1 MLEIKNLNKSFKQNH
16 VLKDISFKIERGE
29 IGVLLGKSGA
39 GKTTLLRCING
50 LEEFDNGKIIIDD
63 KINNN
68 SKDILTLKGKI
79 GMVFQNFN
87 LFPHLSVIENI
98 IEAPV
103 NVFKETKKE
112 ALERSRE
119 LLDIVDLKD
128 KEDFYPYELSGGQ
141 QQRVAIARACALMPK
156 VLCFDEPT
164 SALDKDTIK
173 SIVNVMKKLKSQGIT
188 ILIITHDIG
197 FANEVADKLIT
208 ISKGVV
214 ECVEEV
220 S

>member
-16 VLKDISFKIERGE
+16 VLKDISFKIEKGE

-50 LEEFDNGKIIIDD
+50 LEEFDNGKIIIDN